1 MKPEWWPGEEHEA
14 FTEWAVSNGIDTS
27 SVTPARFQ
35 GRGLGMMATRNIKKG
50 EAVLRVPTRLMLT
63 VEDIPSTFTEK
74 LPEDIAVQALLAAYL
89 THGTTDELSK
99 YELWRES
106 WPSRK
111 DFEDSMPIL
120 WPTAL
125 GGLQLPDGKDDKSAD
140 KEQPNLLP
148 PSISGL
154 WNSLKPG
161 PKTKT
166 YSSDYQTILS
176 QQAQRLRKAWTDVIS
191 AFPDTN
197 WEMFSY
203 NWLIVNTRCFYWVGK
218 DQETPE
224 DPNDAMGLV
233 PFADYFNHADVARDV
248 KFDEHE
254 YVFCATRDYEEGEEV
269 YMNYGSHPNDTLLA
283 EYGFFLDANEADSIY
298 LDDIVFRDI
307 DTAGQQEELWLNQY
321 YGASNYQVTSH
332 GPCYRTEIAACLS
345 YMKEEDWRNHVL
357 EGQSQGLDESRS
369 EATIK
374 RWIMTYAAE
383 AEANMTALQKAMEL
397 NDTIQEHR
405 SKAEMLLRRWKQIK
419 DLCEHAAEAVSV

>member
-14 FTEWAVSNGIDTS
+14 FTEWATSNGIDTN

-50 EAVLRVPTRLMLT
+50 EVVLQVPTKLMLR
-63 VEDIPSTFTEK
+63 VEDIPSTFVDT

-89 THGTTDELSK
+89 THGAPDELSK
-99 YELWRES
+99 YELWRKS

-120 WPTAL
+120 WPIVL
-125 GGLQLPDGKDDKSAD
+125 GGPQLPSSKDDDRTDS
-140 KEQPNLLP
+140 EQPSFLP

-154 WNSLKPG
+154 WNSLQPG
-161 PKTKT
+161 PKTRE
-166 YSSDYQTILS
+166 YSADYQNILS

-197 WEMFSY
+197 WETFSY
-203 NWLIVNTRCFYWVGK
+203 NWLIVNTRSFYWIGEG
-218 DQETPE
+218 QETPE

-248 KFDEHE
+248 EFDENT
-254 YVFCATRDYEEGEEV
+254 YVFRATKDYEEGDEV
-269 YMNYGSHPNDTLLA
+269 FMNYGSHPNDTLLA
-283 EYGFFLDANEADSIY
+283 EYGFFLDVNEADSIY
-298 LDDIVFRDI
+298 LDDIIFRDI
-307 DTAGQQEELWLNQY
+307 HSAGQQEDLWLNQY
-321 YGASNYQVTSH
+321 YGNYQVTPH
-332 GPCYRTEIAACLS
+332 GPCYRTEVAACLS

-374 RWIMTYAAE
+374 RWILTYAAE
-383 AEANMTALQKAMEL
+383 ADATITALQKAMEL
-397 NDTIQEHR
+397 NTTVQAHR
-405 SKAEMLLRRWKQIK
+405 SKAEMLLRRWRQIK
-419 DLCEHAAEAVSV
+419 DLCGHAVKTVSV